1 MNVYTEY
8 GIISDD
14 HNALSKYTES
24 ELNEFKYL
32 KYKLKKK
39 MTTQD
44 DTIITLINIHPVD
57 RLCYGTC
64 SYCYFNSYHVDKN
77 FGRISNE
84 RFEEFLN
91 KIKHILN
98 DSVSIKFTGGSCFLY
113 DHIYDLINIAKK
125 YIKNLHVRFH
135 ADLMYNETTYKRAL
149 EVLDKLIDD
158 DRVLSV
164 SMYITIDF
172 GSDTRYSRILNISSD
187 TIKKRAE
194 YIVDTY
200 GKYDKFQVELKTNI
214 STETDKN
221 KLLYELENF
230 IDKKC
235 FIIYNLVR
243 DLKYTPSIKHLK
255 NIIDSIE
262 KIYETKVIYWREIV
276 ILNDTSRKKLKNND
290 IFNHVFLKTSLGDYM
305 YSPYY
310 IDCAGYIST
319 TGISSNKYL
328 PCFIGYLEEDTISET
343 LKYSHSPDSEQYKQ
357 FLELTDECK
366 KCKLAAVCMSC
377 MFRRPML
384 PCSKLPALKWW
395 EYYIWSKKV
404 LEKDYHVYM

>member
-1 MNVYTEY
+1 MNSFTEY
-8 GIISDD
+8 GIISDNP
-14 HNALSKYTES
+14 NALSKYTEA
-24 ELNEFKYL
+24 ELSQLKYL
-32 KYKLKKK
+32 KYELKKK
-39 MTTQD
+39 MTMQD

-64 SYCYFNSYHVDKN
+64 TYCYFNNYPIDKN
-77 FGRISNE
+77 FSKISNE
-84 RFEEFLN
+84 RFEKFLN
-91 KIKHILN
+91 EIKHVLN
-98 DSVSIKFTGGSCFLY
+98 DSVAIKFTGGSCFLY
-113 DHIYDLINIAKK
+113 DNLYSLIDIAKK

-135 ADLMYNETTYKRAL
+135 ADLMYDEVTYKRAL
-149 EVLDKLIDD
+149 EILDKLIDD
-158 DRVLSV
+158 DKVLTV

-172 GSDTRYSRILNISSD
+172 GSDTRYSNILNIDSN

-221 KLLYELENF
+221 KLLYELENS
-230 IDKKC
+230 INKKC

-243 DLKYTPSIKHLK
+243 DPKYTPSIKHLK
-255 NIIDSIE
+255 DIILSIE
-262 KIYETKVIYWREIV
+262 KNYETKVIYWREIV
-276 ILNDTSRKKLKNND
+276 ILNDKSRQKLKNND
-290 IFNHVFLKTSLGDYM
+290 IFNHVFLKTKYNDYM

-328 PCFIGYLEEDTISET
+328 PCFIGYLEEDTILET
-343 LKYSHSPDSEQYKQ
+343 LKYSHSPNSEHYKK
-357 FLELTDECK
+357 FLELPNECK
-366 KCKLAAVCMSC
+366 KCKLAAVCMRC
-377 MFRRPML
+377 MIRRHML
-384 PCSKLPALKWW
+384 SCSKLPALKWW

-404 LEKDYHVYM
+404 SEKDYHIYM